1 MEVFIEVGVWYPGRI
16 GDGDRGGR
24 RTGCGDSEVCYRG
37 GRWVYND
44 WVHGWTGCG
53 CGLID
58 LVWEFSVEFWC
69 GKKFWCG
76 KTIFGGCTCYPNFG
90 GETILI

>member
-1 MEVFIEVGVWYPGRI
+1 MTTAIKEIKGLTTATARSIIEE
-16 GDGDRGGR
+16 GGR
-24 RTGCGDSEVCYRG
+24 SMIIGSMA
-37 GRWVYND
+37 
-44 WVHGWTGCG
+44 
-53 CGLID
+53 GLRCRCRLIN